1 MSTSYHIPVMLNEC
15 IDGLNIQPN
24 GIYVDVTFGG
34 GGHSKKILEQL
45 DENGKLF
52 AFDVDDDAKRNTI
65 DDKRFTLIQANYR
78 HLKKFLKVYGVTK
91 VDGILADFGIS
102 SYQIDEP
109 SRGFATRF
117 EAELDMRMNRK
128 EGVSA
133 KNVVNEY
140 TAEQL
145 QQILGFYG
153 EVINAKTLAQKIV
166 EQRTIHPIE
175 TTKDLVDVCKTVA
188 KGIDA
193 KYYAQ
198 VFQAIRIE
206 VNDEL
211 NAIKDF
217 LQQSMEILNK
227 NGRLVIMSYHSLEDR
242 LTKNF
247 MKHGNFENEPVKDL
261 YGNFEH
267 HLKVITKKPIEA
279 GVAELKSNPRSRSAK
294 LRIAEKID

>member
-1 MSTSYHIPVMLNEC
+1 MYHVPVLLNEC
-15 IDGLNIQPN
+15 IDGLNIQHD
-24 GIYVDVTFGG
+24 GIYVDATFGG

-45 DENGKLF
+45 SDKGKLF
-52 AFDVDDDAKRNTI
+52 AFDVDDDAKRNVP

-78 HLKKFLKVYGVTK
+78 HLKRYLKLFGIKK
-91 VDGILADFGIS
+91 VNGILADFGIS

-117 EAELDMRMNRK
+117 DAPLDMRMNNK
-128 EGVSA
+128 EGISA
-133 KNVVNEY
+133 RDVVNNY
-140 TAEQL
+140 SAEQL
-145 QQILGFYG
+145 QNILGFYG
-153 EVINAKTLAQKIV
+153 EVINAKTLANTIV
-166 EQRTIHPIE
+166 EQRAIQPIE
-175 TTKDLVDVCKTVA
+175 TTKDLVNVCKLVS
-188 KGIDA
+188 KGIEV
-193 KYYAQ
+193 KYMSQ

-217 LQQSMEILNK
+217 LYQSEEVLDN

-247 MKHGNFENEPVKDL
+247 MKNGVFEGEPQKDVFGN
-261 YGNFEH
+261 YEH

-279 GVAELKSNPRSRSAK
+279 SNAELKINSRARSAK
-294 LRIAEKID
+294 LRIAEKV

>member
-1 MSTSYHIPVMLNEC
+1 MYHVPVMLTEC
-15 IDGLNIQPN
+15 IDGLKIIPD

-45 DENGKLF
+45 NEKGKLF
-52 AFDVDDDAKRNTI
+52 AFDVDEDAKRNVPN
-65 DDKRFTLIQANYR
+65 DKRFTLIQANYR
-78 HLKKFLKVYGVTK
+78 HLKRYLKLYGIKK
-91 VDGILADFGIS
+91 VNGILADFGIS

-117 EAELDMRMNRK
+117 DAPLDMRMNNK
-128 EGVSA
+128 EGISA
-133 KNVVNEY
+133 KDVVNNY

-145 QQILGFYG
+145 QNILGYYG
-153 EVINAKTLAQKIV
+153 EVINAKTLANTIV
-166 EQRTIHPIE
+166 EQRAINPIE
-175 TTKDLVDVCKTVA
+175 TTKDLVDVCKMVS
-188 KGIDA
+188 KGIEV
-193 KYYAQ
+193 KYFSQ

-217 LQQSMEILNK
+217 LQQSEEVLEED
-227 NGRLVIMSYHSLEDR
+227 GRLVIMSYHSLEDR

-247 MKHGNFENEPVKDL
+247 MKNGVFEGEPEKDVFGN
-261 YGNFEH
+261 YEH

-279 GVAELKSNPRSRSAK
+279 SAAELKINSRSRSAK
-294 LRIAEKID
+294 LRIAAKVL